1 MIWDASIRAVLFDV
15 DGTLLDT
22 TEFIYGGFDHTLA
35 AHGYPVPA
43 RSSYAPVV
51 GPPLRQGYEL
61 LAPGCDADR
70 LCETHR
76 AWQSANLHVSRPYAD
91 AEPVLRALHGAGL
104 RLAAITN
111 RSRITSVDTIA
122 RAGLSRYLDLVLSA
136 EDVSN
141 IKPHPEPLLRALTT
155 LGARATEAVMVGDTP
170 VDIEA
175 ARAAGVGA
183 VGVSYGF
190 HGPALAGAR
199 PDALIHSLRDLP
211 ALLGVTM

>member
-1 MIWDASIRAVLFDV
+1 MIWNTPVRAVLFDV

-22 TEFIYGGFDHTLA
+22 TDFIYGGFDHTLA
-35 AHGYPVPA
+35 HHGYPVPA
-43 RSSYAPVV
+43 RSSYAPAM

-91 AEPVLRALHGAGL
+91 AEPVLRALHSAGL
-104 RLAAITN
+104 RIAAITN

-122 RAGLSRYLDLVLSA
+122 RAGLGRYLDLVLSA
-136 EDVSN
+136 EDVTN
-141 IKPHPEPLLRALTT
+141 IKPHPEPLLRALAS
-155 LGARATEAVMVGDTP
+155 LGVAPQDAVMVGDTP
-170 VDIEA
+170 VDIDA
-175 ARAAGVGA
+175 GRASGTRT

-190 HGPALAGAR
+190 HGLALADAA
-199 PDALIHSLRDLP
+199 PDALIHDLRELLP
-211 ALLGVTM
+211 LLGVAD